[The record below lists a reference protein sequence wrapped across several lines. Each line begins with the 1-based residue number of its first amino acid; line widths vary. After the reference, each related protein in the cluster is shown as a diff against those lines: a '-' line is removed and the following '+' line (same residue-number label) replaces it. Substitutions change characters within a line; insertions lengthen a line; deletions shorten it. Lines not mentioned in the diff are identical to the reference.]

1 MLSTGAAIGS
11 FVGTI
16 IFFVIL
22 TLAGVYMNRS
32 LYKDQDSEA
41 YLMARNSQSTLALSL
56 SFFASGA
63 GAWVLFTVPEAAI
76 LGGPV
81 AVAGYTISCM
91 LPLAIFG
98 LIGPYFR
105 RELPKA
111 CTFFD
116 YLQARYGF
124 FVNAYCTLVSLFYM
138 FLYLSAELT
147 SVGSCIVSL
156 SELKDPLGP
165 VFATS
170 LVTLAYTSV
179 GGMPVSLLTDK
190 VQGVGVF
197 FFTILVCAAGF
208 GFYTLP
214 TSPDANPEVVANWKM
229 VTTWGLGGTA
239 GNSFKMAVILISA
252 VTCANLM
259 HSGFQ
264 QRVWAAQGDAQI
276 WRGAVGGMLLT
287 APLMALFGV
296 LGMIS
301 FANYGIPGLVAVGDE
316 GVYLAFLAAFFLVGA
331 MAPVWQAFAIV
342 LAVMMVASSADTI
355 QTGVAALLKPITERA
370 LNAASP
376 GAAGNTKLLVGVN
389 FLIAAV
395 LVNVP
400 AIALSTAGVSVL
412 TLFVMADLVCASAV
426 VPVLLGLSP
435 RIHHAAAAAGCIAG
449 FASAAVIM
457 AIGMP
462 SAVTGKSENVDPVTG
477 DLVPMKMLVEP
488 GGLYSQTSFVAFL
501 VVPAVS
507 GLVTMLANIPFHLRG
522 YRFPGFNVL
531 EEPSPEVAD
540 NGQPKEAA
548 A

>member
-1 MLSTGAAIGS
+1 
-11 FVGTI
+11 
-16 IFFVIL
+16 
-22 TLAGVYMNRS
+22 MNRS

-229 VTTWGLGGTA
+229 VTTWGLGG
-239 GNSFKMAVILISA
+239 
-252 VTCANLM
+252 
-259 HSGFQ
+259 
-264 QRVWAAQGDAQI
+264 
-276 WRGAVGGMLLT
+276 
-287 APLMALFGV
+287 
-296 LGMIS
+296 
-301 FANYGIPGLVAVGDE
+301 
-316 GVYLAFLAAFFLVGA
+316 
-331 MAPVWQAFAIV
+331 
-342 LAVMMVASSADTI
+342 
-355 QTGVAALLKPITERA
+355 
-370 LNAASP
+370 
-376 GAAGNTKLLVGVN
+376 
-389 FLIAAV
+389 
-395 LVNVP
+395 
-400 AIALSTAGVSVL
+400 
-412 TLFVMADLVCASAV
+412 
-426 VPVLLGLSP
+426 
-435 RIHHAAAAAGCIAG
+435 
-449 FASAAVIM
+449 
-457 AIGMP
+457 
-462 SAVTGKSENVDPVTG
+462 
-477 DLVPMKMLVEP
+477 
-488 GGLYSQTSFVAFL
+488 
-501 VVPAVS
+501 
-507 GLVTMLANIPFHLRG
+507 
-522 YRFPGFNVL
+522 
-531 EEPSPEVAD
+531 
-540 NGQPKEAA
+540 
-548 A
+548 